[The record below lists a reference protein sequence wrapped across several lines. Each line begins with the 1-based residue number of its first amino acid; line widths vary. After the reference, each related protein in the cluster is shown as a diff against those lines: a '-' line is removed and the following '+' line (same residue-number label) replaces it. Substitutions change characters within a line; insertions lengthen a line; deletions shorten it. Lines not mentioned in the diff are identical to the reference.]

1 VSSSATSLVQRLPLG
16 ELQTFV
22 KKRPEVGLGIAFA
35 GGLVIATILKRLG
48 RR

>member
-1 VSSSATSLVQRLPLG
+1 VSSSAASLVERIPVGQVQAL
-16 ELQTFV
+16 V